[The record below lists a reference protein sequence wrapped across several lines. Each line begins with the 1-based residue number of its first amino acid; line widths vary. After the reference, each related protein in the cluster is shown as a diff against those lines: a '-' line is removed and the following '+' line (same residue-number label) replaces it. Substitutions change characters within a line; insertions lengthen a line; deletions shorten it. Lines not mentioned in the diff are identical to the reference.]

1 MAHILDLDKV
11 EGLRRNGLDW
21 VGRCPICALENRDKS
36 KQHLSILSSGVY
48 NCIAD
53 QSHNKGIYQLIGVGG
68 SGVIEDRPI
77 EQPRI
82 ECIKTWDIGLLT
94 KLIQDFRYFEGRG
107 ISAATQKHFRM
118 GVALTGQ
125 MASRIVIPLLNEHKT
140 QIIGF
145 TGRAL
150 NNEIKPKWRHLGSK
164 SGWLFVGDESSIR
177 ESRTILI
184 TEGPAD
190 ILALYEC
197 GIKNTLCLFG
207 TIISSKQ
214 LAFLIRTNPSKIVI
228 GLNNEESGIGNKA
241 AFKLKDVLIKYF
253 SEERI
258 VIGLP
263 KTKDFNQDLLDFG
276 KSELD
281 NYRKTWLT

>member
-1 MAHILDLDKV
+1 M
-11 EGLRRNGLDW
+11 EW
-21 VGRCPICALENRDKS
+21 VGRCPLCALENRDKS
-36 KQHLSILSSGVY
+36 KQHLSILSSGIY

-53 QSHNKGIYQLIGVGG
+53 QSHNKGIYQLIGIGG
-68 SGVIEDRPI
+68 SGIVEDRPI

-107 ISAATQKHFRM
+107 ISAETQKHFRM

-177 ESRTILI
+177 DSRTILI

-197 GIKNTLCLFG
+197 GIKNSICLFG
-207 TIISSKQ
+207 TTISSKQ
-214 LAFLIRTNPSKIVI
+214 LAFLIKMNPSKIVI
-228 GLNNEESGIGNKA
+228 GLNNETSSANGGVGNQA
-241 AFKLKDVLIKYF
+241 AIKLHKVLLNYF
-253 SEERI
+253 SEERV

-263 KTKDFNQDLLDFG
+263 DKQKDFNDILTNEC
-276 KSELD
+276 KSGID
-281 NYRKTWLT
+281 SYRKTWLS